1 MIVMSSTNAS
11 ADADQFTSLLQEKS
25 EDLQQYLAEGALHS
39 AVRVIQDLQEARDQS
54 IYTEIGRL
62 TRTLHESIKN
72 LNMDSIEST
81 DQLDQLSEMV
91 DATDRLEHVVKMTE
105 RAANKTMDLV
115 EESMPVADSL
125 KTDAEALHQ
134 KWERLGQ
141 RNMTPAEFRSLY
153 KEMGEFLD
161 TLSNNST
168 RLYGNLSD
176 IMVAQDF
183 QDLTGQVIQRVMSLV
198 SEVETSLVR
207 LVKMASSVDTLAG
220 IEHEKKD
227 VQEAPE
233 EDPNKGFGPQIKAE
247 SPDVVGSQDDVDD
260 LLSSLG
266 F

>member
-1 MIVMSSTNAS
+1 MSSTKAS
-11 ADADQFTSLLQEKS
+11 VDADQFTQLLQDKS
-25 EDLQQYLAEGALHS
+25 ADLQQYLAEGALHS
-39 AVRVIQDLQEARDQS
+39 AVRVIQELQEARDQS
-54 IYTEIGRL
+54 IYVEIGRL
-62 TRTLHESIKN
+62 TRTLHESIKDLN
-72 LNMDSIEST
+72 LEPLGP
-81 DQLDQLSEMV
+81 LDELSNLSEMA

-115 EESMPVADSL
+115 EESMPVADKL
-125 KTDAEALHQ
+125 KQDAETLHQ

-141 RNMTPAEFRSLY
+141 RNMTPAEFRALY
-153 KEMGEFLD
+153 KEMGVFLAS
-161 TLSNNST
+161 LSNNST
-168 RLYGNLSD
+168 KLYGNLSD

-220 IEHEKKD
+220 IDHEPEPVKVTKK
-227 VQEAPE
+227 E
-233 EDPNKGFGPQIKAE
+233 EVDPNKGHGPQINAE
-247 SPDVVGSQDDVDD
+247 SPDVVSSQDDVDD